1 MRSVAA
7 SALAASSMK
16 GKRCLSKRTPSNCA
30 RMLLPIV
37 SAVMPVESEMK
48 KTVRCMGSPRVVAP
62 ACCAPYR
69 KVRKLSPL
77 DRRLTGMQLARRRT
91 ALVFLCHAPST
102 ADNTN
107 PLRPA
112 SGLCFVTIPLV
123 AALPEETPLNH
134 LVLWLDQLRM
144 TDLGKVGGKN
154 ASLGEMIG
162 NLAKLG
168 VSVPGGFATTADA
181 FQQYLE
187 KSGVAK
193 RIQARLAD
201 LNVDDVDALTKA
213 GKEIREW
220 VIETP
225 LPAELDQAI
234 RDAYAKLC
242 KDAGAN
248 NIAVAVRS
256 SATAEDLPD
265 ASFAGQQE
273 TFLNVVGIED
283 VLHKV
288 KEVFASLYNDR
299 AIAYRVHQGFAHE
312 NVFLSAGVQ
321 LMVRSDVG
329 AAGVL
334 FTLDTESGFRDVV
347 FVTGSY
353 GLGEMVVQG
362 AVNPDEF
369 YVFKPTLKAG
379 KPAVLRRNLG
389 AKQLRMVYS
398 DQPGER
404 VKTEDTPAELRH
416 KFCINDEDVQEL
428 ARQALI
434 IEQHYGRPMDIEWAK
449 DGNTGKLYIVQARPE
464 TVKSRAHATQLERF
478 HLSEKGKVLAEGRAI
493 GQKIGAGKARVVE
506 SVADMDKVQ
515 PGDVLVT
522 DMTDPNWEPVM
533 KRASAI
539 VTNRGGRTCHAA
551 IIARELGIPAVVG
564 CGDATE
570 RLKDGTLVTVSCSEG
585 DTGKIYDGLLE
596 TEVSEVNRGEMPPI
610 KTKIMMNVG
619 NPQLAF
625 DFAQLPNEGVGL
637 ARLEFIINNNIG
649 VHPKAILDYPQ
660 IDADLKKAVE
670 SVARGHASPRAF
682 YVDKVAEGV
691 ATIAAAFWPKPVIVR
706 LSDFKSNEYRKLIGG
721 SRYEPE
727 EENPML
733 GFRGAARYISEDFG
747 EAFAME
753 CEAIKR
759 VRNDMGLTNVQV
771 MVPFVRTLG
780 QAERVTKLLA
790 QHGLERGKDDLKV
803 IMMCEVPSNAILAER
818 FLQFFDGFSIG
829 SNDLTQLTLGLDR
842 DSGLELL
849 AQDFDE
855 RDPAVEALIHQAI
868 KACLAQG
875 KYIGICGQGPSDH
888 PDFAQWLAKE

>member
-1 MRSVAA
+1 M
-7 SALAASSMK
+7 SALF
-16 GKRCLSKRTPSNCA
+16 
-30 RMLLPIV
+30 
-37 SAVMPVESEMK
+37 
-48 KTVRCMGSPRVVAP
+48 SP
-62 ACCAPYR
+62 
-69 KVRKLSPL
+69 
-77 DRRLTGMQLARRRT
+77 T
-91 ALVFLCHAPST
+91 ALVVPFE
-102 ADNTN
+102 N
-107 PLRPA
+107 
-112 SGLCFVTIPLV
+112 
-123 AALPEETPLNH
+123 
-134 LVLWLDQLRM
+134 LRM
-144 TDLGKVGGKN
+144 TDVEVVGGKN
-154 ASLGEMIG
+154 ASLGEMISQ
-162 NLAKLG
+162 LPQG
-168 VSVPGGFATTADA
+168 VRVPTGFATTAHA
-181 FQQYLE
+181 FREFLAYDGLAE
-187 KSGVAK
+187 RISAK
-193 RIQARLAD
+193 LKALDTEDVRALAAVGAEIRAMVEAQPFPAD
-201 LNVDDVDALTKA
+201 LQKA
-213 GKEIREW
+213 IADEFAQLSAGN
-220 VIETP
+220 
-225 LPAELDQAI
+225 PAASF
-234 RDAYAKLC
+234 
-242 KDAGAN
+242 
-248 NIAVAVRS
+248 AVRS

-273 TFLNVVGIED
+273 TFLNVVGIDE
-283 VLHKV
+283 VMHKM

-299 AIAYRVHQGFAHE
+299 AISYRVHKGFEHDVVA
-312 NVFLSAGVQ
+312 LSAGVQ
-321 LMVRSDVG
+321 RMVRSDLG
-329 AAGVL
+329 AAGVI
-334 FTLDTESGFRDVV
+334 FTIDTESGFEDVV
-347 FVTGSY
+347 FVTSSY
-353 GLGEMVVQG
+353 GLGETVVQG

-369 YVFKPTLKAG
+369 YVHKPMLKAG
-379 KPAVLRRNLG
+379 KKALIRRNLG
-389 AKQLRMVYS
+389 SKLIQMVFS
-398 DQPGER
+398 TPDEKAQSGKL
-404 VKTEDTPAELRH
+404 VKTV
-416 KFCINDEDVQEL
+416 DVPTEQRNRYSLTDADVEQL
-428 ARQALI
+428 ARYALV
-434 IEQHYGRPMDIEWAK
+434 IEQHYGRPMDIEWGK
-449 DGNTGKLYIVQARPE
+449 DGTDGQLYILQARPE
-464 TVKSRAHATQLERF
+464 TVKSQA
-478 HLSEKGKVLAEGRAI
+478 KGQAELRYKLKGQGTVLAEGRAI
-493 GQKIGAGKARVVE
+493 GQKIGTGPVRLVHNISE
-506 SVADMDKVQ
+506 MDKVQ

-564 CGDATE
+564 CGNATE
-570 RLKDGTLVTVSCSEG
+570 LLKDGTLVTVSCSEG

-596 TEVSEVNRGEMPPI
+596 TEVTEVLRGEMPPI

-753 CEAIKR
+753 CEALKR
-759 VRNDMGLTNVQV
+759 VRNDMGLSNVQV

-780 QAERVTKLLA
+780 QAERVTQLLA
-790 QHGLERGKDDLKV
+790 THGLQRGKDDLKV

-818 FLQFFDGFSIG
+818 FLEFFDGFSIG

-849 AQDFDE
+849 ARDFDE

-888 PDFAQWLAKE
+888 PDFAQWLAKEGISSISLNPDSVIATWQQLAG